1 MTNSCRICALFKIM
15 FKFSPE
21 TPPDSGM
28 RANNSLTSSR
38 KAGHVVPIPFLNLE
52 IRVVTIVAAQSLQLG
67 MVCVTFEENVRKCK
81 VRIRE
86 FVVTSEWED

>member
-1 MTNSCRICALFKIM
+1 MTNSCRICALVKIM
-15 FKFSPE
+15 LKFYPE
-21 TPPDSGM
+21 TPPDSGI
-28 RANNSLTSSR
+28 RAKNSLITSR
-38 KAGHVVPIPFLNLE
+38 KAGHVVPIPFLNLG

-67 MVCVTFEENVRKCK
+67 MVCATFEENVRKSK